1 MSDNRGR
8 WFRVYAM
15 QVRDHDKFRDLSVV
29 ELGAW
34 SALRSEAELR
44 VGHVIADRAEAV
56 VILKRRRC
64 PRAGAVLDE
73 LIARRLF
80 DVDPSGRI
88 TVHDREDHD
97 RPRFPSDDP
106 KETRRRKAEQRARAS
121 ESRQSRL
128 VTSRGHNTHAGAL
141 LGLGADSVSVSETD
155 SGSSVGTARETPDGW
170 DAPDAI
176 VAYHDVT
183 GRMPSDTIIDWLNR
197 LSHDHPE
204 EAIAAM
210 LASKFAEDSNLRT
223 LMSRTENALRLDVH
237 RRAKAEERARNA
249 AMAKV
254 LEPHLQREREAT
266 PEEREQ
272 AELQRQAI
280 RIGFSRHLE
289 VPTDPAEVRKFVMR
303 YGAEATEVSA

>member
-15 QVRDHDKFRDLSVV
+15 QVRDHDKFRALSVV

-106 KETRRRKAEQRARAS
+106 DETRRRKQK
-121 ESRQSRL
+121 SRQSRL
-128 VTSRGHNTHAGAL
+128 VTQEGHDTHARAL
-141 LGLGADSVSVSETD
+141 LGLGADSVSASGSDED
-155 SGSSVGTARETPDGW
+155 SGSSVETARAVPDGW
-170 DAPDAI
+170 DAPDAV

-197 LSHDHPE
+197 LSNDHPE
-204 EAIAAM
+204 EAIAAT
-210 LASKFAEDSNLRT
+210 LAAQWATDPNPRT
-223 LMSRTENALRLDVH
+223 LMSRTENALKLDVH
-237 RRAKAEERARNA
+237 RRTKAEERARSA
-249 AMAKV
+249 AMAKA
-254 LEPHLQREREAT
+254 LEPHVKREREAT

-280 RIGFSRHLE
+280 RIGFTRKLE

-303 YGAEATEVSA
+303 YGAEGAA